1 MIDLGQHAE
10 FIVWGYVGVAVACL
24 ALAGWVAWRNRMV
37 KARLARL
44 EAQGVRRRSAASGP
58 GKPTPESAS

>member
-10 FIVWGYVGVAVACL
+10 FIIWGYAGVALVSA
-24 ALAGWVAWRNRMV
+24 ALAGWVFWQNRAVM
-37 KARLARL
+37 ARLARL

-58 GKPTPESAS
+58 GAPTSESAS

>member
-10 FIVWGYVGVAVACL
+10 FIIWGYAGVVVVSL
-24 ALAGWVAWRNRMV
+24 ALAGWVLWQNRAV

-44 EAQGVRRRSAASGP
+44 EAQGVRRRS
-58 GKPTPESAS
+58 ESAP